1 MKIAVIGT
9 GYVGLVSGTCYAET
23 GNTVTCVDIDE
34 KKVKK
39 LQQGEIP
46 IFERGLEEIFER
58 NVKQER
64 LFFTTSLAEG
74 ISWQEEPCQ
83 PKNPENKENPE
94 SVKIHQRCVKVK
106 ACPHYSC

>member
-64 LFFTTSLAEG
+64 LFFTTNLAEG
-74 ISWQEEPCQ
+74 IKDAKIIMLALCVGCGGADRA
-83 PKNPENKENPE
+83 
-94 SVKIHQRCVKVK
+94 SVERL
-106 ACPHYSC
+106 YRYR

>member
-1 MKIAVIGT
+1 MKIAVVGT
-9 GYVGLVSGTCYAET
+9 GYVGLVTGTCYAET

-74 ISWQEEPCQ
+74 I
-83 PKNPENKENPE
+83 KDA
-94 SVKIHQRCVKVK
+94 KVIMLALPTPPGGDGAADLK
-106 ACPHYSC
+106 Y